1 MAKILIV
8 GTGGVGTIAG
18 LSLTQHGNE
27 VTFVV
32 RSNFEELKKTGYN
45 IESCDHGDQKNWK
58 PHRMVN
64 SVQEAIADGE
74 KYDYVLVAMKA
85 LPDVFSTADIIRP
98 VVESSPDVAI
108 VLFQNGL
115 NIEEPIVKAFP
126 KNVCV
131 SGVSM
136 IGSTNLGA
144 GEIHQAEPDYVKI
157 GFFDN
162 GSDKAAQEKRA
173 KEFVQAYGPKFAHY
187 VDDVVYHR
195 WRKLLYNATFN
206 TICSITRMDS
216 GRLWLNGVSDS
227 LIRPAMGEIR
237 AIAKADGHIL
247 TEEDE
252 DYMIDSDG
260 EVYYKPSMLV
270 DVEKGNLMEME
281 VILKAPLDVAKK
293 YNVPTPILS
302 VVYELLKCLQFQLKE
317 AKGMVD
323 LPEKLER
330 KSALH

>member
-1 MAKILIV
+1 MAKILII

-45 IESCDHGDQKNWK
+45 IESCDHGDQTNWK

-64 SVQEAIADGE
+64 SVQEAIAND
-74 KYDYVLVAMKA
+74 KNYDYVLVAMKA

-98 VVESSPDVAI
+98 VVESSPNVAI

-126 KNVCV
+126 NNVCV

-157 GFFDN
+157 GYFDN
-162 GSDKAAQEKRA
+162 GSDKAPGEASQGICPGLWT
-173 KEFVQAYGPKFAHY
+173 Q
-187 VDDVVYHR
+187 
-195 WRKLLYNATFN
+195 
-206 TICSITRMDS
+206 ICSLRRRCGLPPM
-216 GRLWLNGVSDS
+216 
-227 LIRPAMGEIR
+227 
-237 AIAKADGHIL
+237 AKAAVQRYLQHHLFHYTNGL
-247 TEEDE
+247 RST
-252 DYMIDSDG
+252 
-260 EVYYKPSMLV
+260 
-270 DVEKGNLMEME
+270 
-281 VILKAPLDVAKK
+281 VAQW
-293 YNVPTPILS
+293 S
-302 VVYELLKCLQFQLKE
+302 V
-317 AKGMVD
+317 
-323 LPEKLER
+323 
-330 KSALH
+330 

>member
-1 MAKILIV
+1 MAKILII

-45 IESCDHGDQKNWK
+45 IESCDHGDQTNWK

-64 SVQEAIADGE
+64 SVQEAIAND
-74 KYDYVLVAMKA
+74 KNYDYVLVAMKA

-98 VVESSPDVAI
+98 VVESSPNVAI

-126 KNVCV
+126 NNVCV

-157 GFFDN
+157 GYFDN
-162 GSDKAAQEKRA
+162 GSDKAPRRSEPRNLSRLMD
-173 KEFVQAYGPKFAHY
+173 PS
-187 VDDVVYHR
+187 
-195 WRKLLYNATFN
+195 LLT
-206 TICSITRMDS
+206 TSTMWS
-216 GRLWLNGVSDS
+216 
-227 LIRPAMGEIR
+227 
-237 AIAKADGHIL
+237 
-247 TEEDE
+247 TT
-252 DYMIDSDG
+252 DG
-260 EVYYKPSMLV
+260 ESCCTTLPSTPSVPLHEWTQV
-270 DVEKGNLMEME
+270 DCGSMECL
-281 VILKAPLDVAKK
+281 IL
-293 YNVPTPILS
+293 LS
-302 VVYELLKCLQFQLKE
+302 DLQWARFELLPRQMDTF
-317 AKGMVD
+317 
-323 LPEKLER
+323 
-330 KSALH
+330 